1 MRLLTAHTIDQGLVL
16 ICASGC
22 MALAFAHDRP
32 HYSYP
37 LLFALQIVA
46 AVLVVRYKL
55 THNDLYILVLA
66 ILMIVAFMYVMIVRA
81 TASLNVQCGLPLGSI
96 SEIGGVLIADSSI
109 SASGNQVLRLQLGW
123 CKDARRTMTVARG
136 VVMAITKEHRS
147 ITSGSSVCLKG
158 IFDAGNRQ
166 HFFYADS
173 LAVEMYCQPKRLELL
188 QALCRRFNTLSPT
201 GEQLSVLLLLG
212 VSIDYCSPIRTM
224 AIESGSAHVLALSGM
239 HLHVIAHLCEVML
252 RPFFSRRCAS
262 FIVLPVL
269 SIFVWIAGP
278 KPSLVRALIMH
289 ALMVCFPDSINAR
302 RALALTFLIHIIFW
316 PQTAHDSSFL
326 LSYAALAGL
335 LCAYNPIKM
344 LLQVIVHPLIASW
357 MATTIAVQLFSAP
370 LVMHTFGV
378 WYPIGI
384 IVAPI
389 LAFLASI
396 MMCCALMYLVLPV
409 FPLRYCLN
417 IIGYIFERIIS
428 WASSWSHGHPMF
440 GNRMTLFVA
449 GAVVLTVLVLLGYA
463 CKRMKSRSKHI
474 HDLGLFLR
482 FSQCNH

>member
-1 MRLLTAHTIDQGLVL
+1 
-16 ICASGC
+16 
-22 MALAFAHDRP
+22 
-32 HYSYP
+32 
-37 LLFALQIVA
+37 
-46 AVLVVRYKL
+46 
-55 THNDLYILVLA
+55 
-66 ILMIVAFMYVMIVRA
+66 
-81 TASLNVQCGLPLGSI
+81 
-96 SEIGGVLIADSSI
+96 
-109 SASGNQVLRLQLGW
+109 
-123 CKDARRTMTVARG
+123 
-136 VVMAITKEHRS
+136 MAITKEHRS
-147 ITSGSSVCLKG
+147 ITSGSSVCWKG

-316 PQTAHDSSFL
+316 PQTAHDSGFL

-384 IVAPI
+384 IVGCLVAPLACLMLCMLFAWCLVPAPLLCRIIHMLTKVFLTI
-389 LAFLASI
+389 LDKASDWSNSHPFYGNGASI
-396 MMCCALMYLVLPV
+396 AAIWLTLLTAALVL
-409 FPLRYCLN
+409 R
-417 IIGYIFERIIS
+417 
-428 WASSWSHGHPMF
+428 
-440 GNRMTLFVA
+440 
-449 GAVVLTVLVLLGYA
+449 YA
-463 CKRMKSRSKHI
+463 CACVRKRSMNRDGVGLPIRIGKSNRRI
-474 HDLGLFLR
+474 A
-482 FSQCNH
+482 